1 MISVHFRELMLRQTV
16 FELGNIF
23 SKSADLE
30 SNSAV
35 ISSVCELKGYSEVL
49 LNKLMALC
57 VFVALHKASGDWD
70 RESILHW
77 KKDFSISTFNS
88 TWSQEKRS
96 YEEDLSYCFHCC
108 NTAWLLTRE
117 FSVMFTSSIKFVL
130 CTVVGIAGDVW
141 LCGPKEQICAGE
153 SVGSLIKP
161 NLNLSASSS
170 AFRHALSSRRARTL
184 LSTTL
189 SPMQRFSREHLAAS
203 LYFLRLSQ

>member
-1 MISVHFRELMLRQTV
+1 MNNQLAPYTCILQSEKGFLSLNRSEDRWDRRFQFILESWCWDNSF

-35 ISSVCELKGYSEVL
+35 IFSVCELKGYSEVL

-57 VFVALHKASGDWD
+57 VFVASIKPLETETVKYSPLEEGLQHQHLQFYM
-70 RESILHW
+70 ESW
-77 KKDFSISTFNS
+77 NAV
-88 TWSQEKRS
+88 

-130 CTVVGIAGDVW
+130 CTVVGYCWRCLVMWTKGAD
-141 LCGPKEQICAGE
+141 LCWWICGIFDQTE
-153 SVGSLIKP
+153 FELKC
-161 NLNLSASSS
+161 
-170 AFRHALSSRRARTL
+170 
-184 LSTTL
+184 
-189 SPMQRFSREHLAAS
+189 Q
-203 LYFLRLSQ
+203 